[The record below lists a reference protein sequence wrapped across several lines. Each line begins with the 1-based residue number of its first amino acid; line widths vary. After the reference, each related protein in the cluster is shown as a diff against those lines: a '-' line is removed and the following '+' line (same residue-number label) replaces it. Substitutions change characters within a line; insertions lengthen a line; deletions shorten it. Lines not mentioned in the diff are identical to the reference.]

1 MDQTAV
7 KPLSRGPANS
17 TVLIGW
23 VWVWGWVS
31 TGYGVARCS
40 ESVESRRG
48 VGQLDLL
55 VSWGGGGGWGGGDP
69 ESGGAARSLEC
80 VDILIA
86 DKACSRATYFLHIP
100 TAVKCRYPLISQW
113 CGILRLLLTWRI
125 KLELSLLH
133 TKVTRGRSPTGASSC
148 SSCSTG
154 GCTGAWCRGGGCRCS
169 SHSSSNCARVGGR
182 RVHLAEL

>member
-1 MDQTAV
+1 MGNFESGLSAISPESGMDQTAV

-55 VSWGGGGGWGGGDP
+55 VS
-69 ESGGAARSLEC
+69 
-80 VDILIA
+80 
-86 DKACSRATYFLHIP
+86 
-100 TAVKCRYPLISQW
+100 
-113 CGILRLLLTWRI
+113 
-125 KLELSLLH
+125 
-133 TKVTRGRSPTGASSC
+133 
-148 SSCSTG
+148 
-154 GCTGAWCRGGGCRCS
+154 
-169 SHSSSNCARVGGR
+169 
-182 RVHLAEL
+182 